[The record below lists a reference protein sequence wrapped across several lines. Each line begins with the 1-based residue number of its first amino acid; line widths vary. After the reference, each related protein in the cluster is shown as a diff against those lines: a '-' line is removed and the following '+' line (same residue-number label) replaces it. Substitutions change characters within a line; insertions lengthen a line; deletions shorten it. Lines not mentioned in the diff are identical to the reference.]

1 MNIFYIGSA
10 GALSLIPFRQLLSCG
25 HNITAVGI
33 YKPIVYKP
41 IVYNTKII
49 ALENESL
56 ALAASERNIPVIDLS
71 AAVDDVLRQC
81 TKYAVDL
88 TLMSCYS
95 KRLPDAIIAFSPL
108 GCYNMH
114 PSLLPAYRGPEP
126 IFWQMRRAAD
136 MGVSWH
142 EVIGDLDAGDI
153 VASKKVFLDDGESY
167 GEISL
172 SLATAAASLLSTLLA
187 EVKAGSV
194 ISAVQDPALASY
206 FSYPQQADFI
216 VDTRYSAQQL
226 YNFMCATQAFSQLYR
241 CETGAY
247 RYNLIRALDYDNNAS
262 LDIVEV
268 QGDRLFIPCS
278 EGVLIASYTDKIPRS
293 P

>member
-33 YKPIVYKP
+33 YKPIVY
-41 IVYNTKII
+41 NTKII

-56 ALAASERNIPVIDLS
+56 ALAANERNIPVIDLS
-71 AAVDDVLRQC
+71 AAVDVVLSQC

-95 KRLPDAIIAFSPL
+95 KRLPDVIINFSHF

-126 IFWQMRRAAD
+126 IFWQMRQAAD

-142 EVIGDLDAGDI
+142 EVIADLDAGAI
-153 VASKKVFLDDGESY
+153 VARKKVFLDDGESY
-167 GEISL
+167 GEI
-172 SLATAAASLLSTLLA
+172 
-187 EVKAGSV
+187 
-194 ISAVQDPALASY
+194 
-206 FSYPQQADFI
+206 
-216 VDTRYSAQQL
+216 TRS
-226 YNFMCATQAFSQLYR
+226 
-241 CETGAY
+241 
-247 RYNLIRALDYDNNAS
+247 
-262 LDIVEV
+262 
-268 QGDRLFIPCS
+268 
-278 EGVLIASYTDKIPRS
+278 
-293 P
+293 